1 MVDNPLCQLA
11 LVNLYHSEAVVP
23 VTSGDQKFVVRR
35 EDKQMMADGDV
46 LSKWC
51 TNVLPRSMGGGQL
64 HDYGCG
70 LHRVLLVKVRVGIKL
85 KSEWSFPST

>member
-35 EDKQMMADGDV
+35 EDKQVMADSDV

-51 TNVLPRSMGGGQL
+51 TNILPRSVGGGAITCIWVWLAQSL
-64 HDYGCG
+64 TCQ
-70 LHRVLLVKVRVGIKL
+70 
-85 KSEWSFPST
+85 SESWDQIEK